1 MKQLVNASLR
11 AKLILAFLVVSLLP
25 LILVTFWKRQQTR
38 QVLLDRAQQSLLN
51 NTQQT
56 AVVLEQFVTQNL
68 NAVRVEAQL
77 PSFANYLRV
86 PVSQRATRQT
96 EVEETFE
103 TLIRRDVL
111 NIASYALLDR
121 QGTIVWDTHPSNV
134 GRSDRA
140 RNYFQKPF
148 QTGFPAVSD
157 VVHSDRESGAVL
169 FFSAPVRDRAGEII
183 GVLLLRYRASVL
195 QQIIGRSHP
204 EDFAI
209 LLDRDGLRL
218 AQNDAPNLILQPI
231 APLSAAEL
239 ETLKRSGRVLPKTKP
254 ENAVA
259 IPMLS
264 QNLQSRGD
272 SPFFTFTDRKAV
284 QQAVVV
290 SLPHTHWSLV
300 VAQQQA
306 EFLAPIQAQ
315 LRDTILLGLLSAVS
329 VSLAAIALGYQLTRP
344 ISTLMAA
351 VRRFAA
357 GDLAVRSPVASND
370 ELGKLAASF
379 NLMAEQIG
387 QLLSNLEHRSQELE
401 LSQSMTVAIGEL
413 GTAIFERDRLLQDA
427 THLIL
432 EQFHLKIV
440 RVYLWEEE
448 RECLV
453 LQHETTRSPLTPP
466 SSNAIEIPQWVTAA
480 AATQNPCNSQNA
492 IAATAIPMVFNH
504 TLMGVLELQDPQRV
518 AFSEIE
524 QETFKTLTNQIAIA
538 WGNAR
543 LIGYIQAAKE
553 ESRHQAATL
562 EKTLQ
567 ELQET
572 QGQLI
577 QSEKMSSLGQLV
589 AGVAHEINNPV
600 SFISGNIVPL
610 EDYIQ
615 SFLAVFQAYQDHYP
629 NPPVTLVEVLEVE
642 DIAFIAEDF
651 PKLIHSMQV
660 GAGRIK
666 EIVKSLRTFSRLD
679 EAAYKTVDIHAGLDS
694 TLLILQHRLKASPDR
709 PEIKILKDYQSLP
722 QIDCFPGQL
731 NQVFMNILANAIDAL
746 EEHYPTDRVGTITVS
761 TVFLET
767 AQQVQVTIED
777 NGPGIPA
784 DIKFRIFDPFFT
796 TKAIGKGTGLGMSIS
811 YQIIAE
817 KHGGQLE
824 CKSEPGRTGFT
835 ILLPVRQTPAIAEA

>member
-11 AKLILAFLVVSLLP
+11 VKLILAFLVVSLLP
-25 LILVTFWKRQQTR
+25 LTLLTLWKRQQTR
-38 QVLLDRAQQSLLN
+38 QVLLDRVQQSLLN

-68 NAVRVEAQL
+68 NIVRVKAQL
-77 PSFANYLRV
+77 PSVANYLRV
-86 PVSQRATRQT
+86 PVSERADLQT

-103 TLIRRDVL
+103 TLIRRDIL

-121 QGTIVWDTHPSNV
+121 QGTIVWDMHPSNV
-134 GRSDRA
+134 GRSDRD
-140 RNYFQKPF
+140 RGYFQKPF

-157 VVHSDRESGAVL
+157 VIYSDRESEPIL
-169 FFSAPVRDRAGEII
+169 YFSAPVRDRAGEII

-218 AQNDAPNLILQPI
+218 AQNDAPDLVLQPI
-231 APLSAAEL
+231 APLSPAKFAA
-239 ETLKRSGRVLPKTKP
+239 LKRSGRVLPALRQEEVVK
-254 ENAVA
+254 
-259 IPMLS
+259 IPALS
-264 QNLQSRGD
+264 QNLQNRGN
-272 SPFFTFTDRKAV
+272 SPFFTFIDRQAV

-290 SLPHTHWSLV
+290 SLPHTRWSLV
-300 VAQQQA
+300 VAQRQA
-306 EFLAPIQAQ
+306 AFLAPIQAQ
-315 LRDTILLGLLSAVS
+315 LRNTILLGLLSAVL
-329 VSLAAIALGYQLTRP
+329 VSLAAIALSYRLTRP
-344 ISTLMAA
+344 ISTLMVA

-357 GDLAVRSPVASND
+357 GDLAARSPVAGQD

-432 EQFHLKIV
+432 EQFRLEIA

-448 RECLV
+448 RQRLV
-453 LQHETTRSPLTPP
+453 LQHETTRSVLTPP
-466 SSNAIEIPQWVTAA
+466 SSNAIDIPQWVTAA
-480 AATQNPCNSQNA
+480 ATTQHPCNSQNA
-492 IAATAIPMVFNH
+492 IAATAIPMVFNQ
-504 TLMGVLELQDPQRV
+504 TLMGVLELQDPQRES
-518 AFSEIE
+518 FSEIE
-524 QETFKTLTNQIAIA
+524 QETFRTLANQIAIA

-543 LIGYIQAAKE
+543 LIGYIQRAKE
-553 ESRHQAATL
+553 RSHRQAETL
-562 EKTLQ
+562 EQTLQ

-600 SFISGNIVPL
+600 SFISGNLVPL

-615 SFLAVFQAYQDHYP
+615 SLLAVFQAYQDHYP
-629 NPPVTLVEVLEVE
+629 NPPATLVEVLEAE
-642 DIAFIAEDF
+642 DIAFIVADF
-651 PKLIHSMQV
+651 PKLMHSMQV
-660 GAGRIK
+660 GVGRIK
-666 EIVKSLRTFSRLD
+666 AIVKSLRTFSRLD
-679 EAAYKTVDIHAGLDS
+679 EAAYKTVDLQDGLES

-709 PEIKILKDYQSLP
+709 PEIEILKDYQPLP
-722 QIDCFPGQL
+722 QIDCLPGQL

-746 EEHYPTDRVGTITVS
+746 EEHYPTDRTGTIAVS
-761 TVFLET
+761 TAFLEAT
-767 AQQVQVTIED
+767 QQVQVTIED
-777 NGPGIPA
+777 NGPGIAA
-784 DIKFRIFDPFFT
+784 DIKSRIFDPFFT

-824 CKSEPGRTGFT
+824 CKSEPGRTCFT
-835 ILLPVRQTPAIAEA
+835 ILLPIRQAPAIAEV